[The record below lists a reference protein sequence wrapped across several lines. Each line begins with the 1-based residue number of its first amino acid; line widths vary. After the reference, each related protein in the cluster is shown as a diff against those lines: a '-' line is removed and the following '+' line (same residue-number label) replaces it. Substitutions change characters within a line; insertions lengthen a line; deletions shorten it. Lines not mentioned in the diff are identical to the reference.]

1 MLKEKLC
8 ILKESISSSGK
19 HAVSVVKKSVP
30 IIGTAFTFGLLN
42 PTAALASNDTFWTK
56 NNGTS
61 INSNTYVNLNGSM
74 NTQTLVN
81 KVVGMVL
88 KLFMILGI
96 ILLIVNVAK
105 LLSAISESNAADQSK
120 ATKNIAVAAVLIGF
134 PAIVQALLK

>member
-1 MLKEKLC
+1 
-8 ILKESISSSGK
+8 
-19 HAVSVVKKSVP
+19 
-30 IIGTAFTFGLLN
+30 
-42 PTAALASNDTFWTK
+42 
-56 NNGTS
+56 
-61 INSNTYVNLNGSM
+61 M